1 MQPVLIALVALLGI
15 VGAANLLLTLALA
28 RRLAEAERR
37 AGAGQRA
44 EPRMPRVGAEVGT
57 FSVQTAGGAR
67 LTDARLRS
75 GRTLLIFS
83 LADCGPCATLAEEL
97 RRTELPSGLGLVI
110 LLAAPE
116 DERGALTAAAFP
128 AAAELAFVPPDSDL
142 IDRFDVDAF
151 PTLVLVEE
159 GRITAVGRE
168 PSEVLAALTAAP
180 A

>member
-1 MQPVLIALVALLGI
+1 MQPVLVALVALLGI
-15 VGAANLLLTLALA
+15 LGAANLLLTLALA

-37 AGAGQRA
+37 SGAGPRA

-57 FSVQTAGGAR
+57 FSVPTAGGAR

-75 GRTLLIFS
+75 GRTLLVFS
-83 LADCGPCATLAEEL
+83 LADCGPCAKLAEEL
-97 RRTELPSGLGLVI
+97 GHTELPPGLGLVV
-110 LLAAPE
+110 LLAVP
-116 DERGALTAAAFP
+116 DDQRGALTAAQYP
-128 AAAELAFVPPDSDL
+128 AAAELVFVPPDSGL
-142 IDRFDVDAF
+142 IDRFEVDAF

-168 PSEVLAALTAAP
+168 PSEVLPARTAAP